1 MQLEKY
7 ISPLLFRYNCV
18 VIPGFGAVLTHEKGA
33 SHHEKTHTFYPP
45 TKVMSFNAQLHVG
58 DGILVAHIAAV
69 LSIKYEAALRLVKD
83 QVQLWKSEL
92 ASGNALSLEGLG
104 VFTQNSE
111 AKISFTPFHEY
122 NYLPAS
128 FGLQAIK
135 VVPKAPLKKTR
146 QQTSEPVVFQ
156 LDQQYGSNHGGPWR
170 KVLLR
175 YAAAALIG
183 VSGALSVYQSY
194 NIHTEN
200 KRVAFQ
206 EATKEVEYK
215 IQEAT
220 FFNSSPL
227 SLSTLEISLAKKEI
241 VKPSFFII
249 AGAFRE
255 PENASKRIAQLKRS
269 GYEKATYL
277 GPNRYGLHQ
286 VSFQSFVAESD
297 ARAFLKE
304 VQAQFAKDAWLLV
317 LKK

>member
-45 TKVMSFNAQLHVG
+45 TKVVSFNEQLQVG
-58 DGILVAHIAAV
+58 DGILVSHIATL
-69 LSIKYEAALRLVKD
+69 LSITYEAALALVKEE
-83 QVQLWKSEL
+83 VQLWKSEL
-92 ASGNALSLEGLG
+92 TSGHALALDGLG
-104 VFTQNSE
+104 IFTQNSE
-111 AKISFTPFHEY
+111 AKISFKPYHEY

-128 FGLQAIK
+128 FGLQAVK
-135 VVPKAPLKKTR
+135 VVPSVELNLST
-146 QQTSEPVVFQ
+146 QQSSEPVVFQ
-156 LDQQYGSNHGGPWR
+156 LDPQYAHKNVGQFR

-194 NIHTEN
+194 NVHTEN

-206 EATKEVEYK
+206 EATKEVEHK

-227 SLSTLEISLAKKEI
+227 SLSTVEISLAKKEAA
-241 VKPSFFII
+241 KPSFFII

-255 PENASKRIAQLKRS
+255 PENASKRIAQLKKN
-269 GYEKATYL
+269 GYEKASYL

-286 VSFQSFVAESD
+286 VSFQGFVAESE
-297 ARAFLKE
+297 ARIFLKE

-317 LKK
+317 AKK

>member
-18 VIPGFGAVLTHEKGA
+18 VVPGFGAVLTHEKGA

-45 TKVMSFNAQLHVG
+45 TKVMSFNAQLHIG
-58 DGILVAHIAAV
+58 DGILVSHVAAI
-69 LSIKYEAALRLVKD
+69 LSVTYEAALTLVKE

-92 ASGNALSLEGLG
+92 ASGHALSLEGLG
-104 VFTQNSE
+104 VFAQNSE
-111 AKISFTPFHEY
+111 AKISFSPFHEY

-135 VVPKAPLKKTR
+135 VVPKAGQSNTD
-146 QQTSEPVVFQ
+146 QQASESVVFQ
-156 LDQQYGSNHGGPWR
+156 LDPQYGSNNSAPWQ
-170 KVLLR
+170 KILLR
-175 YAAAALIG
+175 YAATALIG
-183 VSGALSVYQSY
+183 VSGALSLYQSY
-194 NIHTEN
+194 TVHTEN

-227 SLSTLEISLAKKEI
+227 SLSTLEIRLAKKEI

-269 GYEKATYL
+269 GYEKASYL

-286 VSFQSFVAESD
+286 VSFQGFTSETA
-297 ARAFLKE
+297 AREFLTV
-304 VQAQFAKDAWLLV
+304 VQAQYAKDAWLLV
-317 LKK
+317 TKK

>member
-69 LSIKYEAALRLVKD
+69 LSITYEAALRLVKD

-104 VFTQNSE
+104 VFTQNNE

-156 LDQQYGSNHGGPWR
+156 LDPQYGSVH
-170 KVLLR
+170 
-175 YAAAALIG
+175 A
-183 VSGALSVYQSY
+183 
-194 NIHTEN
+194 
-200 KRVAFQ
+200 
-206 EATKEVEYK
+206 
-215 IQEAT
+215 
-220 FFNSSPL
+220 
-227 SLSTLEISLAKKEI
+227 
-241 VKPSFFII
+241 
-249 AGAFRE
+249 
-255 PENASKRIAQLKRS
+255 
-269 GYEKATYL
+269 
-277 GPNRYGLHQ
+277 
-286 VSFQSFVAESD
+286 
-297 ARAFLKE
+297 
-304 VQAQFAKDAWLLV
+304 LV
-317 LKK
+317 LGERFS